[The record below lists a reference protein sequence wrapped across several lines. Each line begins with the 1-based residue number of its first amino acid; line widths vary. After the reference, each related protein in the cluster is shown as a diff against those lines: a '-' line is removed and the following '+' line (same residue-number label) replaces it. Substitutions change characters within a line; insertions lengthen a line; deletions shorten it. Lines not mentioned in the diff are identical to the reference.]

1 MINVE
6 KFLQFLKKKK
16 INFFTGIPDS
26 ILKEFCTFLDDN
38 YTIKNHIVSANEG
51 SALALAAGYNLA
63 TNKIPL
69 IYLQNSGFGNML
81 NPLLSLVDEKV
92 YSIPCI
98 ILMGW
103 RGEPNSIDEP
113 QHTTQGKI
121 THKLI
126 S

>member
-81 NPLLSLVDEKV
+81 NPLLSLVDGV

-98 ILMGW
+98 ILMD
-103 RGEPNSIDEP
+103 GEGQTLWMNLSIQLKE
-113 QHTTQGKI
+113 K
-121 THKLI
+121 
-126 S
+126 